1 MIDADL
7 LFPLTEPPKEG
18 MGGAGQGS
26 EVKEDRKGKSYVSH
40 AIADL
45 FMDSQF

>member
-7 LFPLTEPPKEG
+7 LFPLAEPAKEV

-26 EVKEDRKGKSYVSH
+26 EGGKEGRESYVSH
-40 AIADL
+40 AIADF